1 MLSSGFKYM
10 LLDTSSIA
18 NKCLYSSWQSSVHK
32 VEIYDF
38 LHPVGPTKNILR
50 DNFIE
55 KRARECVWI
64 NT

>member
-1 MLSSGFKYM
+1 M

-38 LHPVGPTKNILR
+38 LHPVGPTKKKNIYIKR
-50 DNFIE
+50 QFHWE
-55 KRARECVWI
+55 KSERMCVDKHI
-64 NT
+64 KK